1 MIRSIEILMS
11 FQFFS
16 FAVIL
21 LAPSFYWLGDSKL
34 NALNLT
40 DQIFEKLKTT

>member
-21 LAPSFYWLGDSKL
+21 LAPSFYRLGDSKL

>member
-1 MIRSIEILMS
+1 MIRSIEILIS
-11 FQFFS
+11 FFS